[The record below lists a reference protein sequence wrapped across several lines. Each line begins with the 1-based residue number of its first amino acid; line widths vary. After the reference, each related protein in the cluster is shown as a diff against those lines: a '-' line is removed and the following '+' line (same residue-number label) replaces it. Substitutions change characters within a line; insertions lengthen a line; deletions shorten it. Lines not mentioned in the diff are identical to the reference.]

1 MLHYPASSM
10 PSDAIFGRMGGVSK
24 MTSLNSFM
32 SAIGEPFEPLA
43 SAFPGVRDP
52 FYRLHVPL
60 RRLVRLLHYPRT
72 YERDWV
78 ERLLL
83 VERALGAV
91 CRSQSNGCPTRT
103 ARRIRNTPFQAEPT
117 AMTIHQK
124 VQWCRLGGPHAS
136 LHSYSRFAVSPSG
149 RCGQEMKPANG
160 ALLSIW
166 PC

>member
-78 ERLLL
+78 ER
-83 VERALGAV
+83 
-91 CRSQSNGCPTRT
+91 
-103 ARRIRNTPFQAEPT
+103 RIRNTPVQAEPT